1 VVLCDAVTYRGQWMV
16 LCEAVPYSGQWVVL
30 CQCTI
35 FRTVF
40 GSV

>member
-30 CQCTI
+30 CECTI
-35 FRTVF
+35 IWTVC

>member
-35 FRTVF
+35 FRTVC

>member
-1 VVLCDAVTYRGQWMV
+1 MVLCDAVTYRGQWMV

-30 CQCTI
+30 CECTI
-35 FRTVF
+35 IWTVC